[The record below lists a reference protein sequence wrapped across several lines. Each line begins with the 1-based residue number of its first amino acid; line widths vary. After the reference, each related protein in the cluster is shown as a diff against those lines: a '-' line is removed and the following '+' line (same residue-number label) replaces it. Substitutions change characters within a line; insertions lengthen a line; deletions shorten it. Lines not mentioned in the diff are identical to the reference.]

1 MLDSRD
7 PGPKWI
13 PGVNQ
18 HEHRSIST
26 IVRQADGLIEENDG
40 GDISLYPSVRQISQ
54 P

>member
-7 PGPKWI
+7 PGPKWN

-18 HEHRSIST
+18 HEHRSVGT
-26 IVRQADGLIEENDG
+26 TVRHTAGLVAENAG
-40 GDISLYPSVRQISQ
+40 GDIRLYPSVRQISQ